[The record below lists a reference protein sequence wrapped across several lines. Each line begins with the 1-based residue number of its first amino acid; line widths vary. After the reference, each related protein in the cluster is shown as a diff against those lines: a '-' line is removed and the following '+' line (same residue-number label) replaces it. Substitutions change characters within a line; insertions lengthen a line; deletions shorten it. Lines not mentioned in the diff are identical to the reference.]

1 MPSAQHGPTDGG
13 RIAVITGATR
23 GVGKGIALGLA
34 RPGWTIHV
42 TGRTETGP
50 TSLEATASA
59 VEARGAVAVAHRCDH
74 ADDAQVRE
82 VFARVEAAHGR
93 LDLLVNNVFAV
104 PAEPI
109 WERRFWEK
117 PIALWDQ
124 MHTVGLRSHYVA
136 SVLGAPMMLAT
147 AQQGGRPLIVHVSS
161 FAGGGYQL
169 DVAYGVGKAALDRMA
184 ADMAKELRSHG
195 VAVVS
200 LWPGIVRTEWVE
212 QLASPPFP
220 MAVTESP
227 ELSGRAVAALA
238 DDPEIAR
245 RSGQVCVVA
254 ELAEDYGFDDI
265 DGTRP
270 RSLRRRTRPR
280 RQAGEEGG

>member
-1 MPSAQHGPTDGG
+1 MTTG
-13 RIAVITGATR
+13 RVALVTGATR

-34 RPGWTIHV
+34 RPGWTIHL

-50 TSLEATASA
+50 TSLQATAA
-59 VEARGAVAVAHRCDH
+59 NVEARGARAVGHRCDH

-82 VFARVEAAHGR
+82 VFAHLEAEHGR
-93 LDLLVNNVFAV
+93 LDVLVNNVFAI
-104 PAEPI
+104 PAAPI
-109 WERRFWEK
+109 WERPFWEA
-117 PIALWDQ
+117 PIADWDR

-136 SVLGAPMMLAT
+136 SVFAVPLLRKSDRG
-147 AQQGGRPLIVHVSS
+147 LIVHVSS
-161 FAGGGYQL
+161 FAGRGYAL

-184 ADMAKELRSHG
+184 ADMAHELKPHG

-200 LWPGIVRTEWVE
+200 LWPGVVRTEWVAS
-212 QLASPPFP
+212 LAEPPFP
-220 MAVTESP
+220 MDVTESP

-238 DDPEIAR
+238 DDPEVMAR
-245 RSGQVCVVA
+245 TGRVCVVA

-270 RSLRRRTRPR
+270 PSLRRRR
-280 RQAGEEGG
+280 EGG